1 MLHIL
6 SLDIIYKIKEKLL
19 DVELESIYVWTKN
32 QMTFI
37 SDKIAIRRCFLFI
50 DQDAIQKHSSSYIGL
65 VICQQMRYYLLPQ
78 AVKYHDSMCLLYRIK
93 SKTDMEYKQSWSV
106 VVKITYIV
114 IWFLYDIN
122 IVISMGKLKT
132 SWVTQVTESTQ

>member
-1 MLHIL
+1 MFHIL
-6 SLDIIYKIKEKLL
+6 SLDIIYKIREKLL
-19 DVELESIYVWTKN
+19 DVEFESIYVWTKN